1 MKFRL
6 LLAAASLAPLFAPAL
21 AQAQPSSQESI
32 VCTAGSPLNLR
43 EMPDGP
49 VITTLANGSRVW
61 LVAPAAGNWQP
72 VATNEYRG
80 YVWKSYLDP
89 NCNTQ
94 TPAPTPTPVPVP
106 IGSAVVP
113 ARCGANDPN
122 LRNIRFRGGLTIYD
136 QPNYNAQKLATI
148 NDGGVIR
155 LDGISTTDASRVIWQ
170 PINYP
175 AKGYIPSGQN
185 GVVTNV
191 VYCTRFYPNPTSAPA
206 PTPTPMPT
214 PVPSKTPLS

>member
-6 LLAAASLAPLFAPAL
+6 LLAAALLAPLFAPAL
-21 AQAQPSSQESI
+21 AQAQPTPKESL
-32 VCTAGSPLNLR
+32 VCTSGSPLNLR
-43 EMPDGP
+43 ETPDGS
-49 VITTLANGSRVW
+49 VIASLANGTRVW

-72 VATNEYRG
+72 IATNEYRG
-80 YVWKSYLDP
+80 YVWKAFLDP

-94 TPAPTPTPVPVP
+94 TPAPIPEPIPPVTNNPY
-106 IGSAVVP
+106 VVP

-122 LRNIRFRGGLTIYD
+122 LRNIRFQGGLSIYD
-136 QPNYNAQKLATI
+136 QPSYTGRKVAAI

-155 LDGISTTDASRVIWQ
+155 LDGVSTADASGVIWQ

-175 AKGYIPSGQN
+175 FKGFIASGQN

-191 VYCTRFYPNPTSAPA
+191 VYCTRFYPTPNPA
-206 PTPTPMPT
+206 P
-214 PVPSKTPLS
+214 VKNVES

>member
-1 MKFRL
+1 MKLRL
-6 LLAAASLAPLFAPAL
+6 LLAAAFLAPLFAPAL
-21 AQAQPSSQESI
+21 AQAQPSPQESI

-49 VITTLANGSRVW
+49 VIASLANGTRVW
-61 LVAPAAGNWQP
+61 LVAPPAGNWQP
-72 VATNEYRG
+72 IATNEYRG

-94 TPAPTPTPVPVP
+94 TPTPIPGPVVPAPNP
-106 IGSAVVP
+106 SAVVP

-122 LRNIRFRGGLTIYD
+122 LRNIRFPGGLSIYD
-136 QPNYNAQKLATI
+136 RPSSSGQKLAAI

-155 LDGISTTDASRVIWQ
+155 LDGVSTTDTSNVIWQ

-175 AKGYIPSGQN
+175 AKGFIASGQN

-191 VYCTRFYPNPTSAPA
+191 VYCTRFYPIPTSPST
-206 PTPTPMPT
+206 TPTPAPA
-214 PVPSKTPLS
+214 KTPLS

>member
-1 MKFRL
+1 MKLRL
-6 LLAAASLAPLFAPAL
+6 LLSAALFAPMLAPAL
-21 AQAQPSSQESI
+21 VQAQPTPPESR

-43 EMPDGP
+43 DMPDGAAIATIP
-49 VITTLANGSRVW
+49 NGTRVW

-72 VATNEYRG
+72 IATTEYRG

-94 TPAPTPTPVPVP
+94 VPNPTPTPIPP
-106 IGSAVVP
+106 ISSNPNVVP
-113 ARCGANDPN
+113 ARCGANDPF
-122 LRNIRFRGGLTIYD
+122 LRNVRFRGGLSIYD
-136 QPNYNAQKLATI
+136 RPTYDGQQLAVI

-155 LDGISTTDASRVIWQ
+155 LDGVSTTDTAGVIWQ

-175 AKGYIPSGQN
+175 AKGFIPSGQN

-191 VYCTRFYPNPTSAPA
+191 VYCTRFYPNPNVAPA
-206 PTPTPMPT
+206 NPNTAPAKNPIP
-214 PVPSKTPLS
+214 